1 MTEIELKQLEIEK
14 GGYYSLEAH
23 GHAGAGVEGQDIVC
37 AGISTLMQTLADTVE
52 QMARSRELRFGAVS
66 YREDGM
72 SVEAVPREE
81 NRPVLEA
88 LYEFVL
94 TGLTALAG
102 QYPENLRLVLYDTE
116 EQEDGMNLQLFAE
129 GTGAAAPGAADTGAA
144 PVGQEA
150 APKSA
155 RSAKGGLENVVYG
168 KQDEAVPDARP
179 AAQAEGDGKPAE
191 GDKAAGQGAES
202 GPADKNRAF
211 LELIKGEYAEQF
223 QTAVRTLADRQPRA
237 DPKLDGLLSALGE
250 KYGVDSRDIDGLTSA
265 VKGVVKD
272 DAYYEKYAME
282 HGVNVKTARE
292 MDKLESENARL
303 QKQRD
308 EARAAQAGQRMQ
320 AQIQAIR
327 AGWEQQAEV
336 MKGKYPGFDFAACR
350 ANPAF
355 ADLMKL
361 GVDLETAYRA
371 VYFDQLLADSQSATA
386 QAVEKGVTE
395 RIAAR
400 NARPHENGARPGGA
414 VTVKADVNSLSKAD
428 REEIERRVMRGE
440 KIRF

>member
-1 MTEIELKQLEIEK
+1 MTEIEVKQLEVEK
-14 GGYYSLEAH
+14 GRYYSIEAH

-37 AGISTLMQTLADTVE
+37 AGISVLMQTLASTVE
-52 QMARSRELRFGAVS
+52 QMARGKELRFGAVS

-72 SVEAVPREE
+72 SVEAMPREDSGA
-81 NRPVLEA
+81 VLEA

-102 QYPENLRLVLYDTE
+102 QYPENLRLILYEPE
-116 EQEDGMNLQLFAE
+116 EQEEAVNLQLFAE
-129 GTGAAAPGAADTGAA
+129 GAEAAAQPTADPAAVAPAGKETGPKAA
-144 PVGQEA
+144 RG
-150 APKSA
+150 KS
-155 RSAKGGLENVVYG
+155 GLEDVVYG
-168 KQDEAVPDARP
+168 KQD
-179 AAQAEGDGKPAE
+179 AQAQPPAE
-191 GDKAAGQGAES
+191 KAEDGPAKDGEAAGQKAKEN
-202 GPADKNRAF
+202 PADKNQAF

-223 QTAVRTLADRQPRA
+223 QTAMRTLAGRQPRA
-237 DPKLDGLLSALGE
+237 DPKIEGLLAALGE
-250 KYGVDSRDIDGLTSA
+250 KYGVDSRDIDSLTSA

-282 HGVNVKTARE
+282 HGVSVKTARE
-292 MDKLESENARL
+292 LDKLESENAQL
-303 QKQRD
+303 QRQRD

-327 AGWEQQAEV
+327 AGWEQQAEA
-336 MKGKYPGFDFAACR
+336 MKAKYPSFDFAACR

-361 GVDLETAYRA
+361 GVNLETAYRA

-400 NARPHENGARPGGA
+400 NARPNENGTRPSGA
-414 VTVKADVNSLSKAD
+414 ATVKADVNSLSKAD
-428 REEIERRVMRGE
+428 REEIERRVMHGA